1 MRFPPLSWALA
12 VVCVTLHA
20 EPVDS
25 LITASDFLKIAHLAA
40 PAVSSDSKQIA
51 YTVRTIDGQPDGD
64 LVYRNHLWIATTSGD
79 TAPREFPSAGVN
91 VHAPAWHPSG
101 DRVAFVR
108 PEQGD
113 RARIWVQPV
122 AGGEPVP
129 VTPPL
134 RGAAS
139 PQWSPDGTSL
149 LFTAIVT
156 FSEAQTALKKADDSS
171 LAPSWSREKPGHFPP
186 TAATVPS
193 PLASAKPAAPGAKPV
208 APPPALKPSPDGTLT
223 ARFAWLSHNESERDP
238 VVVHRPDLGADR
250 FTEGELEFTHVF
262 IIQRAG
268 AEPVDLTPG
277 FVSRTHPAWV
287 PDGQSIICS
296 GPSNDET
303 HPDRVRTRQ
312 LFVLKTDGSGERVLH
327 NADAWSFDCPTVSP
341 DGKLVACTA
350 QPAADPADLSYGQT
364 RIAIIGVDDG
374 NFRVLTDKLDRSAE
388 NPRWSPDGKHLYFTA
403 EANGGTPLYR
413 ILLASGGH
421 ERITAADTWV
431 TDYSVGSTDLA
442 VVTARAGNPGE
453 LYRTSLAGRSSR
465 ILTAHN
471 SEWLRDKK
479 TALPERRKLK
489 RPDGVEVEYWI
500 TKPPYLEGGF
510 HYPLLL
516 LVHGGPASMWGA
528 ANPAIW
534 HEVQFFAA
542 RGYGVVFA
550 NPRGSSGYGHKFQ
563 RGSFQ
568 NWGPGPAGD
577 VLAVA
582 DAVAKENWVDPDRQV
597 ILGGSYGA
605 YLATWIISHDSRFK
619 AAIAARGVYDLTT
632 FFGEGDAWP
641 LVPWHFGGFPWQP
654 EIRKLLD
661 AQSPLMR
668 VDSIHTPLLIKQNG
682 ADQQTGLAQGELLY
696 RSLKLLGRPV
706 ELVRYPG
713 ASHDLSRTGDPRQ
726 RLDRLVRFDA
736 FFQRFV
742 GTPARPIPP
751 PPPATL
757 PSTPAPAAVKPALLK
772 PAEAKSTAP
781 SDSMMMS
788 P

>member
-1 MRFPPLSWALA
+1 MRFLFLPWALA

-20 EPVDS
+20 DPVDS
-25 LITASDFLKIAHLAA
+25 LITASDLLKINHLAA
-40 PAVSSDSKQIA
+40 PTLSPDSKHIA
-51 YTVRTIDGQPDGD
+51 YTVRTIEEDPPGEF
-64 LVYRNHLWIATTSGD
+64 VYRNHLWLATTSGD
-79 TAPREFPSAGVN
+79 AAPRALASAGLN
-91 VHAPAWHPSG
+91 AHAPAWHPSG
-101 DRVAFVR
+101 DRIAFVR

-113 RARIWVQPV
+113 RARIWVQPI
-122 AGGEPVP
+122 AGGEPIP
-129 VTPPL
+129 VTPSM
-134 RGAAS
+134 RGLAS
-139 PQWSPDGTSL
+139 PQWSPDGTRL
-149 LFTAIVT
+149 VFTAIVT
-156 FSEAQTALKKADDSS
+156 FTEAEAALKKTESAS
-171 LAPSWSREKPGHFPP
+171 APSPAWSLEKPTHLP
-186 TAATVPS
+186 T
-193 PLASAKPAAPGAKPV
+193 SAPVAPAETPAAPTKPE
-208 APPPALKPSPDGTLT
+208 ATPKPPEPSPDGTLA
-223 ARFAWLSHNESERDP
+223 ARLAWLSRNENERDP
-238 VVVHRPDLGADR
+238 VVVYRPDLGADR
-250 FTEGELEFTHVF
+250 FTEGEIEFTHVF
-262 IIQRAG
+262 MTQRAG

-277 FVSRTHPAWV
+277 FVSRTHPVWL
-287 PDGQSIICS
+287 PDGQAIVCS
-296 GPSNDET
+296 GPASEET
-303 HPDRVRTRQ
+303 HPDRVRTQQ
-312 LFVLKTDGSGERVLH
+312 LLVLKTDGSGPRTLH
-327 NADAWSFDCPTVSP
+327 RDDAWSLDNPTVSP

-364 RIAIIGVDDG
+364 RIAVIGVDDG
-374 NFRVLTDKLDRSAE
+374 KLRVLTDKLDRSAE
-388 NPRWSPDGKHLYFTA
+388 NPSWSSDGKHIYFTA
-403 EANGGTPLYR
+403 EANGGAPLYR
-413 ILLASGGH
+413 IPAAGGTH

-431 TDYSVGSTDLA
+431 TDYAAGTGDLA
-442 VVTARAGNPGE
+442 IVTARAGNPGE
-453 LYRTSLAGRSSR
+453 LYRTSPAGRSSR

-479 TALPERRKLK
+479 TAAPERKKLK
-489 RPDGVEVEYWI
+489 RPDGVEIEYWV

-510 HYPLLL
+510 HYPLLV

-528 ANPAIW
+528 ANPALW

-550 NPRGSSGYGHKFQ
+550 NPRGSSGYGQKFQ

-568 NWGPGPAGD
+568 NWGPGPAED

-582 DAVAKENWVDPDRQV
+582 DAVAKESWVDPDRQV

-641 LVPWHFGGFPWQP
+641 LVPWHFGGYPWQP

-661 AQSPLMR
+661 AQSPLTR
-668 VDSIHTPLLIKQNG
+668 VESIHTPLLIKQND

-713 ASHDLSRTGDPRQ
+713 ASHHLSRTGDPRQ

-736 FFQRFV
+736 FFHRFI

-751 PPPATL
+751 PPAVPAAAPAT
-757 PSTPAPAAVKPALLK
+757 STPPKETAPKSAAPAGP
-772 PAEAKSTAP
+772 
-781 SDSMMMS
+781 MMMS